1 VAEYRFYYP
10 IQVRWMDLD
19 TQWHVNNSRFLS
31 FLETA
36 RLAYIRQLGLWDGKS
51 FFDINLIV
59 ADVHLTFVA
68 PIELDQHIRV
78 GVRVERIG
86 NKSLIFDSQIED
98 AETGVVAATSSI
110 VMVAYDYAS
119 RNAMPVPDAWRQAIR
134 EFEGI

>member
-1 VAEYRFYYP
+1 MAEYSFYYT

-31 FLETA
+31 YLESG
-36 RLAYIRQLGLWDGKS
+36 RLAYLRQLGLWDGRS

-86 NKSLIFDSQIED
+86 NKSLIFDSRIED
-98 AETGVVAATSSI
+98 ADTGSVLATSST
-110 VMVAYDYAS
+110 VMVAYDYAA
-119 RNAMPVPDAWRQAIR
+119 RRAMPVPETWRQIIQK
-134 EFEGI
+134 FEGI

>member
-1 VAEYRFYYP
+1 MAEYRFYYP

-31 FLETA
+31 FLESA

-51 FFDINLIV
+51 FFDIHLIV

-86 NKSLIFDSQIED
+86 NKSLVFDSQIED
-98 AETGVVAATSSI
+98 ADTGSVMATSTI
-110 VMVAYDYAS
+110 IMVAYHYAS
-119 RNAMPVPDAWRQAIR
+119 RSAIPVPDTWRQVIQR
-134 EFEGI
+134 FEGI